1 MTGHIPGFSPVKFLL
16 PLILQISPNT
26 PSLLWVSSLSTN
38 SLNITGDME
47 SNRMFLPTCFSWHST
62 HLKAGTKAESKCRN
76 GHVVQKYA
84 FYSFRKRHPSPWLN
98 FQQILSEVFA
108 TLQTD
113 AHLSSTPLNEFVI
126 QDLALSMKCSV
137 TSKNQIF
144 WEGPRRA
151 VASYTRLCWRRA
163 QQTTW
168 KISLETSS
176 CLFLTKQFSL
186 IQPPCWKSEIIVRA

>member
-1 MTGHIPGFSPVKFLL
+1 MTWKATGCFCPLAFPGTALTLKWAPKQNQNAEMDMLCKSM
-16 PLILQISPNT
+16 
-26 PSLLWVSSLSTN
+26 LSTVSEKGILHLDSISN
-38 SLNITGDME
+38 SY
-47 SNRMFLPTCFSWHST
+47 SN
-62 HLKAGTKAESKCRN
+62 K
-76 GHVVQKYA
+76 
-84 FYSFRKRHPSPWLN
+84 
-98 FQQILSEVFA
+98 FQQILREVFA

-126 QDLALSMKCSV
+126 QDLALSMTCSV